1 MSDLAKHEEAQSRVV
16 GSTQRTLAGPNADF
30 MSTLAQ
36 QESIRRARDIAQGRL
51 ISADHLALALG
62 WSGQA
67 VDSARVAGRMFGFE
81 ATPGNHVYPAFY
93 ADPAIPFGDLEA
105 ITLALGAAPASG
117 KWQFF
122 TTPKM
127 SLEGR
132 TPLQA
137 LSEGDRQAVMRSATG
152 FVER

>member
-1 MSDLAKHEEAQSRVV
+1 MSA
-16 GSTQRTLAGPNADF
+16 
-30 MSTLAQ
+30 LAQ
-36 QESIRRARDIAQGRL
+36 QESLRRARDIVEGRL
-51 ISADHLALALG
+51 ISAHHWALALG
-62 WSGQA
+62 GSGQA
-67 VDSARVAGRMFGFE
+67 VDSAHVAGRMFGFE
-81 ATPGNHVYPAFY
+81 ATPGHHVYPAFY
-93 ADPAIPFGDLEA
+93 ADPGIPFGDLEA
-105 ITLALGAAPASG
+105 VTLALGAEPASG

-137 LSEGDRQAVMRSATG
+137 LSEGDRQAVMRSAAG